1 MAGVDERTGEV
12 LTGFEHVQQSLGV
25 IFTTPQG
32 SRVMREWFGNPGLR
46 LLGENATAR
55 SVLLWF
61 NILWTLVELFEP
73 RFRVT
78 RFVVKDID
86 RLGYGDFT
94 LEGEHLPYAH
104 LDWEQAA
111 LFVSVEGGSVRV
123 RDARA

>member
-1 MAGVDERTGEV
+1 MAGVNETTGEV
-12 LTGFEHVQQSLGV
+12 LAGFEHVQQSLGV

-55 SVLLWF
+55 NVLLWF
-61 NILWTLVELFEP
+61 NILWALIDLFEP

-78 RFVVKDID
+78 RFLVRDID

-94 LEGEHLPYAH
+94 LEGEHRPYAH

-111 LFVSVEGGSVRV
+111 LFVAVGDSGVEVR
-123 RDARA
+123 AAG